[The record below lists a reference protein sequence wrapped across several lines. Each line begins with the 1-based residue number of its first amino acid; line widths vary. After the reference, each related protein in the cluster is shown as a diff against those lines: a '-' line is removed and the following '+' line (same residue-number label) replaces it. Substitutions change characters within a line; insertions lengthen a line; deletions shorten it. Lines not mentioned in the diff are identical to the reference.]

1 MILNKTFPNVHV
13 FWVTAADVGKEKP
26 DDVYGLYSKMKNDP
40 ACGRKKMLENKQSP
54 NHDFINLNLCLSICS
69 CYIFYAFDV
78 IWFGFDQ
85 IVGFFFFCIL
95 KKAANF
101 CEEKPHV
108 PKNDSPA
115 VHRAIA
121 TPSTQFC
128 MREWEPCKSQAR
140 LMSSAGK
147 EATQ

>member
-1 MILNKTFPNVHV
+1 MCTCFELQQQTWGKKNLMMYTASTQRWSMFQHMEEKNAKEQA
-13 FWVTAADVGKEKP
+13 VTKSW
-26 DDVYGLYSKMKNDP
+26 LHYSKSLLID
-40 ACGRKKMLENKQSP
+40 L
-54 NHDFINLNLCLSICS
+54 FLIYILCLWCKL
-69 CYIFYAFDV
+69 V
-78 IWFGFDQ
+78 WFGPNCRN
-85 IVGFFFFCIL
+85 FFLFK

-147 EATQ
+147 EATQYYALS